1 MAKMIRHCPWSD
13 PGAVYF
19 FSPLAHILGEK
30 KEYRM
35 ETDRLRDD
43 DQLYEKARVATL
55 KIQAILAE
63 FPLQWQAAILTAL
76 GARTVVLREKQQ
88 DKPPDEPLS

>member
-19 FSPLAHILGEK
+19 FLPLPHILGEK

-35 ETDRLRDD
+35 ETDRLLDD

-63 FPLQWQAAILTAL
+63 FPLQWQVAILTAL

-88 DKPPDEPLS
+88 DKPPDEPRS